1 MLYGSTISYDLSFLQ
16 QLHVIN
22 YDIEDEE
29 DFCIDSKVSCEG
41 LILFAELWAS
51 VDFNQI
57 KVIKMA
63 GLINGQCL

>member
-41 LILFAELWAS
+41 AHPL
-51 VDFNQI
+51 
-57 KVIKMA
+57 
-63 GLINGQCL
+63 C